1 MASAQITERVIPSVL
16 IAGFTLVIAALVGG
30 GVVAIKNLDSIRD
43 SAAELVRSQT
53 MLTRLVDEIQREQE
67 NLNAVYYTLG
77 RHPDQVD
84 RVHVLQQIQEVESE
98 IGRVVKTASQ
108 QGDSAVWND
117 LWIASRAFTEEARRL
132 LSAPLHTK
140 LKSEDLLRRHE
151 KVISLV
157 ARLIDLSHAKSRA
170 ARQSIESQAAKLLRE
185 SAMFLGAGVILALLC
200 AALTVRMTT
209 DLFRKVEWQAG
220 ELSRVSWHMLENQ
233 EAAARRFSHEL
244 HDELGQTLTAIR
256 TNLLTLKPQSHSER
270 LEDCLELVDQAIRNV
285 REMSQL
291 LRPTVLDDFGLDPS
305 LRMLAEKFAQRTG
318 IEVHYDSTF
327 TGRLADETETHL
339 YRIAQEALTNVARHS
354 GARDVW
360 IELTQKRDKIFLNI
374 RDNGRGLNY
383 SSSTGGLGLIG
394 MRARARSA
402 GGELEVQR
410 VNGSGVDIR
419 VWVPARRAD
428 A

>member
-1 MASAQITERVIPSVL
+1 MVSAQITERVIPSVL

-30 GVVAIKNLDSIRD
+30 GVVAIRNLDSIRD

-67 NLNAVYYTLG
+67 NLNAVYYMLG
-77 RHPDQVD
+77 QHPNQVD
-84 RVHVLQQIQEVESE
+84 RAQVLKQIQEVESE
-98 IGRVVKTASQ
+98 IERVVKAASQ
-108 QGDSAVWND
+108 QGDSAVWTE
-117 LWIASRAFTEEARRL
+117 LWVASRAFTEEARRL
-132 LSAPLHTK
+132 LSAPPHIRP
-140 LKSEDLLRRHE
+140 KSEDLLRRHE
-151 KVISLV
+151 RVISLV
-157 ARLIDLSHAKSRA
+157 AKLIDLSHAKSRA
-170 ARQSIESQAAKLLRE
+170 ARQSIESLAAKLLRE
-185 SAMFLGAGVILALLC
+185 SAMFLGVGVILALLC
-200 AALTVRMTT
+200 AALTVRLTT

-233 EAAARRFSHEL
+233 EAVARRFSHEL

-256 TNLLTLKPQSHSER
+256 TNLLALKSQAHSER
-270 LEDCLELVDQAIRNV
+270 LEDCLELVDQAILNV

-305 LRMLAEKFAQRTG
+305 LRTLAEKFAQRTG

-327 TGRLADETETHL
+327 TGRLAEETETHL

-360 IELTQKRDKIFLNI
+360 IGLAQKNDKIYLSI
-374 RDNGRGLNY
+374 RDNGRGLNN
-383 SSSTGGLGLIG
+383 SDFTRGLGLIG

-410 VNGSGVDIR
+410 HNGSGVEIR
-419 VWVPARRAD
+419 VWAPAKKAET
-428 A
+428 